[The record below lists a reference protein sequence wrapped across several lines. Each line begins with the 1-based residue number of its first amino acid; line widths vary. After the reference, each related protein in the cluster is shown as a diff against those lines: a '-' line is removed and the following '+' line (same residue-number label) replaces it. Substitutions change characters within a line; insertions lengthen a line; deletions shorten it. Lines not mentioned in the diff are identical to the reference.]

1 MMKLA
6 VLAAVAG
13 SATAF
18 APSNLGGMFPLMKA
32 GVDLVNVLN
41 VCGRRRKQSKGW
53 SRLILGRRLSLGVGR
68 CHRNHIMTSARKE
81 RLLAVSIQ
89 EIFIRSWRGRLG

>member
-1 MMKLA
+1 MTKKT
-6 VLAAVAG
+6 VE
-13 SATAF
+13 
-18 APSNLGGMFPLMKA
+18 
-32 GVDLVNVLN
+32 
-41 VCGRRRKQSKGW
+41 GW

-89 EIFIRSWRGRLG
+89 EISFDLGEDGWDD

>member
-18 APSNLGGMFPLMKA
+18 APSNLGGMFPLLKA
-32 GVDLVNVLN
+32 GIDLDDVLN
-41 VCGRRRKQSKGW
+41 VSRIGRRRNRR
-53 SRLILGRRLSLGVGR
+53 RLVLGRRLSLVVGR
-68 CHRNHIMTSARKE
+68 CHRNHIMTSARNE
-81 RLLAVSIQ
+81 RLLTVLTQ
-89 EIFIRSWRGRLG
+89 EDYIRS

>member
-18 APSNLGGMFPLMKA
+18 APSNLGGMFPLMTA
-32 GVDLVNVLN
+32 GVDLVNLLN
-41 VCGRRRKQSKGW
+41 VCG
-53 SRLILGRRLSLGVGR
+53 
-68 CHRNHIMTSARKE
+68 
-81 RLLAVSIQ
+81 
-89 EIFIRSWRGRLG
+89 